1 MIRYVGVSSH
11 IGRIRGR
18 QGYKYDGCPADV
30 VVTHLTDMRPPSD
43 PTLTVRVA
51 GDTNEDIP
59 FHTDVGDIV
68 SLFAL
73 GESAEGGESLLASSW
88 RVYNELARTRP
99 DIIQVLA
106 SDWPIPRF
114 VQSCWMFLYAM

>member
-1 MIRYVGVSSH
+1 M
-11 IGRIRGR
+11 RGR
-18 QGYKYDGCPADV
+18 QGYQYNVSPVDV
-30 VVTHLTDMRPPSD
+30 VVTHITDMRPPSD
-43 PTLTVRVA
+43 PTLSVRVA
-51 GDTNEDIP
+51 GYTNEDMP
-59 FHTDVGDIV
+59 FHTDDGDIV

-73 GESAEGGESLLASSW
+73 GEPAEGGESQLASGW

-114 VQSCWMFLYAM
+114 VQPCRIYLYAR